1 MSVGSRKQWESQIE
15 TIYMIR
21 PTHLNSAGRLFGG
34 ILMQWIDEAAGLV
47 AMRHSRMNVTTV
59 SVDNLQFLKGAYQGD
74 HIIIKAKLTY
84 VGRTSMEVEVKTY
97 KEDLNRQSEL
107 INQAYFTM
115 VALDENDKPTP
126 VPRLDLQSEEQK
138 TEWKRAEIRRKM
150 RMKLI
155 EEIEESKVKKVT
167 NVLTFS
173 GKN

>member
-1 MSVGSRKQWESQIE
+1 
-15 TIYMIR
+15 
-21 PTHLNSAGRLFGG
+21 
-34 ILMQWIDEAAGLV
+34 
-47 AMRHSRMNVTTV
+47 
-59 SVDNLQFLKGAYQGD
+59 
-74 HIIIKAKLTY
+74 
-84 VGRTSMEVEVKTY
+84 MEVKIDTFVEK
-97 KEDLNRQSEL
+97 LNGERTL
-107 INQAYFTM
+107 INRAYFTM
-115 VALDENDKPTP
+115 VALDENDRPTP

>member
-1 MSVGSRKQWESQIE
+1 MNVGSRKQWESQVE

-47 AMRHSRMNVTTV
+47 AIRHSRRNVTTA

-74 HIIIKAKLTY
+74 HVIIKEKITY

-97 KEDLNRQSEL
+97 KEDINRKSEL

-115 VALDENDKPTP
+115 VALDENDKPAP

-138 TEWKRAEIRRKM
+138 EEWKRAEIRRKM
-150 RMKLI
+150 RMKLAQ
-155 EEIEESKVKKVT
+155 EIEESKVKLVT
-167 NVLTFS
+167 NTLTFS
-173 GKN
+173 NKN